1 MRWAAAQQPPPDEDA
16 LFALLSTVR
25 YNLVPRAFFETTVLT
40 EGRLQGGLGLRV
52 LFGAT
57 AGFTTAAYGGG
68 PVLGKRRGTGHA
80 RKLLTWGT
88 ESTDKGSSIQV
99 SQEGKVATAKDTAC
113 QSLRSATPLPTS
125 GRHLVEVL
133 FEGMPMGRDV
143 AVWIGLLAADAPGIE
158 SREGALFGN
167 SCALALQSSGFWGV
181 DSDGAGSDLHGIR
194 RGAGGKVGV
203 LAAAKTARIPDSE
216 PRVFIAGDRI
226 GLQMDMD
233 AHTLT
238 ILRNG
243 TPIPTLFFD
252 NLPSGKEMYI
262 AATLF
267 WQGNS
272 AQFVN

>member
-1 MRWAAAQQPPPDEDA
+1 MD
-16 LFALLSTVR
+16 
-25 YNLVPRAFFETTVLT
+25 
-40 EGRLQGGLGLRV
+40 
-52 LFGAT
+52 
-57 AGFTTAAYGGG
+57 
-68 PVLGKRRGTGHA
+68 
-80 RKLLTWGT
+80 
-88 ESTDKGSSIQV
+88 
-99 SQEGKVATAKDTAC
+99 
-113 QSLRSATPLPTS
+113 
-125 GRHLVEVL
+125 
-133 FEGMPMGRDV
+133 RDV
-143 AVWIGLLAADAPGIE
+143 AVWIGLLAADAPGIDAE
-158 SREGALFGN
+158 SGFAHRW
-167 SCALALQSSGFWGV
+167 CALSSLSSGFWGV
-181 DSDGAGSDLHGIR
+181 DSEGVGSDHSINGIR
-194 RGAGGKVGV
+194 RGAGGKVAV
-203 LAAAKTARIPDSE
+203 LAAAKTARSPDGK